1 MIEQHTAHYCLLR
14 AQNVSVNVI
23 HNKEKENMSK
33 ILAFAGSS
41 RKESFNKKL
50 IKIAAKGAEEAGAI
64 VTVVDLA
71 DYPMPLFD
79 QDLEAN
85 EGMPENARKFK
96 KLLAEHDA
104 IMIASPEYNS
114 AFSPLL
120 KNVIDWASR
129 AESEDEPPLSAYQGK
144 VAVIMSASPGGLGG
158 SRGLVFLRMLLAN
171 MGVIVLPEQIAIS
184 GAFKAFNEDGSLS
197 DDRSQ
202 KSVVGLG
209 SKLALTVG
217 KLSV

>member
-1 MIEQHTAHYCLLR
+1 
-14 AQNVSVNVI
+14 VNGDVI

-129 AESEDEPPLSAYQGK
+129 AESEEPPLSAYQGK

-202 KSVVGLG
+202 KSVLGLG